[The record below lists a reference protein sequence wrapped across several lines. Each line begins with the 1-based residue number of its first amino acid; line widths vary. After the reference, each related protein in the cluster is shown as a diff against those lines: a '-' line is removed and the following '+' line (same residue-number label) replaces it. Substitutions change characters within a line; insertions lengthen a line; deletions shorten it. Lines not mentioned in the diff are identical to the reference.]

1 MITFILRRMLLIA
14 PTLVGATLV
23 IFLIMRVVP
32 GDIALI
38 LLQAGSEQKVDPTAL
53 ASLRHDLGLD
63 RSLLHQYLTWLARI
77 SRGDLGD
84 SMRTGRPIMEEVL
97 RRFPLT
103 AQLAIMAVVV
113 GFAAGLPL
121 GIISALKQNTWA
133 DYASRLTSIC
143 FLAFPAFWLGLIVIL
158 VGVRLFEWTPPL
170 GYNVLWEKPREN
182 IQQLLFPAL
191 ILGSHLMAIV
201 ARMTRSSM
209 LEVLRE
215 DYIRTARAKGLSE
228 ARVIIRHAMKNSM
241 IPVITIVSLQ
251 TAALLGGAVVMETV
265 FAIPGIGAYLI
276 EAIKFRD
283 YTVAQ
288 ALVLF
293 FVANFI
299 IIDTLVDISYGWFD
313 PRISHV

>member
-1 MITFILRRMLLIA
+1 MQAFLIRRMLLVV

-32 GDIALI
+32 GDIAVI
-38 LLQAGSEQKVDPTAL
+38 LLQAGTEQKVDSVAL

-63 RSLLHQYLTWLARI
+63 RPLTVQYLSWLAKT
-77 SRGDLGD
+77 SQGDLGD
-84 SMRTGRPIMEEVL
+84 SMRTGRPIREEVI

-133 DYASRLTSIC
+133 DYLSRVTSIC
-143 FLAFPAFWLGLIVIL
+143 FLAFPAFWLGLIVL
-158 VGVRLFEWTPPL
+158 MVGVRLFDWTPPL
-170 GYNVLWEKPREN
+170 GYNVPWEKPITN
-182 IQQLLFPAL
+182 LQQLIFPAL
-191 ILGSHLMAIV
+191 ILGSHLLAIV

-209 LEVLRE
+209 LEVMRE

-228 ARVIIRHAMKNSM
+228 ARVIVRHAMKNSM
-241 IPVITIVSLQ
+241 IPVVTIVSLQ
-251 TAALLGGAVVMETV
+251 AAALLGGAVVMETV
-265 FAIPGIGAYLI
+265 FSIPGIGAYLI

-288 ALVLF
+288 ALVLV
-293 FVANFI
+293 FVVNFI

>member
-1 MITFILRRMLLIA
+1 MQAFLIRRTLLIV

-32 GDIALI
+32 GDIAVI
-38 LLQAGSEQKVDPTAL
+38 LLQAGTEQKVDPVAL

-63 RSLLHQYLTWLARI
+63 RPLTLQYLSWLAKT

-84 SMRTGRPIMEEVL
+84 SMRTGRPIKEEVI

-133 DYASRLTSIC
+133 DYLSRVTSIS
-143 FLAFPAFWLGLIVIL
+143 FLAFPAFWLGLIVL
-158 VGVRLFEWTPPL
+158 MVGVRLFDWTPPL
-170 GYNVLWEKPREN
+170 GYNVLWEKPITN
-182 IQQLLFPAL
+182 LQQLVFPSL
-191 ILGSHLMAIV
+191 ILGSHLLAIV

-209 LEVLRE
+209 LEVMRE

-228 ARVIIRHAMKNSM
+228 ARVIVRHAMKNSM

-251 TAALLGGAVVMETV
+251 AAALLGGAVVMETV
-265 FAIPGIGAYLI
+265 FSIPGIGAYLI

-288 ALVLF
+288 ALVLV
-293 FVANFI
+293 FVVNFI
-299 IIDTLVDISYGWFD
+299 VIDTLVDISYGWFD